1 MLYIKLDED
10 MCLSITRNEP
20 IYRGDIMNKQ
30 IIYLIPIKVG
40 EIDMMTATVYLSYI
54 RADGTADITLLKRLD
69 DKYNE
74 RYLQY
79 TLPITATLTRYAGE
93 ICTWLQIYAGPP
105 HHPIIAKS
113 SECILQIIA
122 SKNMDEYISDRNLSL
137 IYAMQ
142 RHMEDKIEK
151 AEKLLREQI
160 EAKADNLIFDEETS
174 TIQLVT
180 TSIVLDEDGNDII
193 QQTPLGE
200 PIFVRADNAA
210 AIINAEINE
219 DGELIIFFED
229 ETTTNLGKV
238 VGSDGAVYVPHV
250 DNHRVLSFTVE
261 TEPGE
266 IPDPVDLNPN
276 DEWGPMGDE
285 WGSVGDNDT
294 MTNYVWEEI

>member
-30 IIYLIPIKVG
+30 IIYLVPLKIG
-40 EIDMMTATVYLSYI
+40 EIDMMTATLYLSYI

-69 DKYNE
+69 EKYNE

-93 ICTWLQIYAGPP
+93 ICTWLQVYAGPP

-113 SECILQIIA
+113 SECILQVIA

-142 RHMEDKIEK
+142 RYMEDKIEK
-151 AEKLLREQI
+151 AEKLLSERI
-160 EAKADNLIFDEETS
+160 DAKADNLIFDEETS

-180 TSIVLDEDGNDII
+180 TTIDLD
-193 QQTPLGE
+193 
-200 PIFVRADNAA
+200 R
-210 AIINAEINE
+210 
-219 DGELIIFFED
+219 
-229 ETTTNLGKV
+229 KSV
-238 VGSDGAVYVPHV
+238 V
-250 DNHRVLSFTVE
+250 
-261 TEPGE
+261 
-266 IPDPVDLNPN
+266 
-276 DEWGPMGDE
+276 
-285 WGSVGDNDT
+285 
-294 MTNYVWEEI
+294 

>member
-30 IIYLIPIKVG
+30 IIYLVPLKIG
-40 EIDMMTATVYLSYI
+40 EIDMMTATLYLSYI

-69 DKYNE
+69 EKYNE

-93 ICTWLQIYAGPP
+93 ICTWLQVYAGPP

-113 SECILQIIA
+113 SECILQVIA

-151 AEKLLREQI
+151 AEKLLSERI
-160 EAKADNLIFDEETS
+160 DAKADNLIFDEETS

-180 TSIVLDEDGNDII
+180 TTIDLDENGEEII
-193 QQTPLGE
+193 KQTPLGE

-210 AIINAEINE
+210 AIIGAEINE
-219 DGELIIFFED
+219 DGDLIISFED

-238 VGSDGAVYVPHV
+238 VGDDGAVYVPHV
-250 DNHRVLSFTVE
+250 HEHRILSFTVE
-261 TEPGE
+261 ERPGDVPAP
-266 IPDPVDLNPN
+266 IDLNPN
-276 DEWGPMGDE
+276 DEWGSM
-285 WGSVGDNDT
+285 NDGGAT
-294 MTNYVWEEI
+294 SNYVWEEM

>member
-30 IIYLIPIKVG
+30 IIYLVPLKIG
-40 EIDMMTATVYLSYI
+40 EIDMMTATLYLSYI

-69 DKYNE
+69 EKYNE

-93 ICTWLQIYAGPP
+93 ICTWLQVYAGPP

-113 SECILQIIA
+113 SECILQVIA

-151 AEKLLREQI
+151 AEKLLSERI
-160 EAKADNLIFDEETS
+160 DAKADNLIFDEETS

-180 TSIVLDEDGNDII
+180 TTIDLDENGEEII
-193 QQTPLGE
+193 KQTPLGE

-210 AIINAEINE
+210 AIIGAEINE
-219 DGELIIFFED
+219 DGDLIISFED

-238 VGSDGAVYVPHV
+238 VGDDGAVYVPHV
-250 DNHRVLSFTVE
+250 DEHRILSFTVE
-261 TEPGE
+261 ERPGDVPAP
-266 IPDPVDLNPN
+266 IDLNPN
-276 DEWGPMGDE
+276 DEWGSM
-285 WGSVGDNDT
+285 NDGGAT
-294 MTNYVWEEI
+294 SNYVWEEM

>member
-30 IIYLIPIKVG
+30 IIYLVPLKIG
-40 EIDMMTATVYLSYI
+40 EIDMMAATLYLSYI

-69 DKYNE
+69 EKYNE

-93 ICTWLQIYAGPP
+93 ICTWLQVYAGPP
-105 HHPIIAKS
+105 HRPIIAKS
-113 SECILQIIA
+113 SECILQVIA

-151 AEKLLREQI
+151 AEKLLSERI
-160 EAKADNLIFDEETS
+160 DAKADNLVFDKETS

-180 TSIVLDEDGNDII
+180 TTIDLDENGEEII
-193 QQTPLGE
+193 KQTPLGE
-200 PIFVRADNAA
+200 PIFVRSDNAA
-210 AIINAEINE
+210 AIIGAEINE
-219 DGELIIFFED
+219 DGDLIISFED
-229 ETTTNLGKV
+229 ETTANLGKV
-238 VGSDGAVYVPHV
+238 VGDDGAVYVPHV
-250 DNHRVLSFTVE
+250 DEHRILSFTVE
-261 TEPGE
+261 ERPGDVPAP
-266 IPDPVDLNPN
+266 IDLNPN
-276 DEWGPMGDE
+276 DEWGSM
-285 WGSVGDNDT
+285 NDGGAT
-294 MTNYVWEEI
+294 SNYVWEEM

>member
-1 MLYIKLDED
+1 MMYIKLDED

-30 IIYLIPIKVG
+30 IIYLIPLKVG
-40 EIDMMTATVYLSYI
+40 EVDMMTATVYLSYI

-93 ICTWLQIYAGPP
+93 ICTWIQIYAGPP

-113 SECILQIIA
+113 SECMMQVIA
-122 SKNMDEYISDRNLSL
+122 SKNMDEYISDRNLSI

-151 AEKLLREQI
+151 AERLLSERI
-160 EAKADNLIFDEETS
+160 DAKADNLIFDEETS

-180 TSIVLDEDGNDII
+180 TTITVDENGEDVI

-219 DGELIIFFED
+219 DGELLIFFED

-238 VGSDGAVYVPHV
+238 VGEDGAVYVPHV
-250 DNHRVLSFTVE
+250 DDHRILSFTVE
-261 TEPGE
+261 SSPGD
-266 IPDPVDLNPN
+266 IPEPVDLNPN
-276 DEWGPMGDE
+276 DEWGAVEGE
-285 WGSVGDNDT
+285 GAASG
-294 MTNYVWEEI
+294 YVWEEM

>member
-30 IIYLIPIKVG
+30 IIYLVPLKIG
-40 EIDMMTATVYLSYI
+40 EIDMMTATLYLSYI
-54 RADGTADITLLKRLD
+54 RADGTADITLLKRLEE
-69 DKYNE
+69 KYNE

-79 TLPITATLTRYAGE
+79 TIPITATLTRYAGE
-93 ICTWLQIYAGPP
+93 ICTWLQVYAGPP

-113 SECILQIIA
+113 SECMLQIIG

-151 AEKLLREQI
+151 AEKQLSERI
-160 EAKADNLIFDEETS
+160 DAKADNLIFDQETS

-180 TSIVLDEDGNDII
+180 TTIEFDEEGEEVIK
-193 QQTPLGE
+193 QTPPGE
-200 PIFVRADNAA
+200 PIFVRADKAA

-219 DGELIIFFED
+219 DGDLIIFFED

-238 VGSDGAVYVPHV
+238 VGNDGAVYVPHV
-250 DNHRVLSFTVE
+250 DEHRILSFTVE
-261 TEPGE
+261 ERPGDV
-266 IPDPVDLNPN
+266 PPPVDLNPN
-276 DEWGPMGDE
+276 DEWGSMGDR
-285 WGSVGDNDT
+285 DT
-294 MTNYVWEEI
+294 ASNYVWEEM